1 MVLAPRRT
9 GTAHGDNPVDRLA
22 PGLAGWSLVSAD
34 GRYTWRPIT
43 IDDTDAWLRLH
54 NTLAEADGTRDYY
67 GREQVVETFES
78 SYVDFPRGSVAVF
91 AEDGEMAAYCSLWA
105 RTAAE
110 PVHDYIVEGGVHPA
124 HRGLG
129 LGTRLLEWAAEAA
142 VPLHEERFPGAPLSL
157 LVEALVDHAAASQ
170 LFADQGYEQRR
181 WFNTMRIDL
190 SRELPGAT
198 LAEGVTVRP
207 FTPEISEDARRVRNE
222 SFRDHW
228 GTTESSPEIWTRTTG
243 GSAFRSDFTV
253 VAYEGEEP
261 LALVLSQEFEAYR
274 EATGKRDLYIGLVG
288 TRRVARKRG
297 LASAL
302 LTQVL
307 SQARAE
313 GFDTASLG
321 VDADSPT
328 GALGVY
334 ERIGFRTEQ
343 VWVMQIKPIIS
354 AT

>member
-1 MVLAPRRT
+1 MSS
-9 GTAHGDNPVDRLA
+9 DDRE
-22 PGLAGWSLVSAD
+22 
-34 GRYTWRPIT
+34 YTWRPIT
-43 IDDTDAWLRLH
+43 IDDTDAWLRLY
-54 NTLAEADGTRDYY
+54 NTLAEADGTSEYY

-78 SYVDFPRGSVAVF
+78 SYIDFPRGSVAVF
-91 AEDGEMAAYCSLWA
+91 AEDGEMAAYCCLRA

-110 PVHDYIVEGGVHPA
+110 PVHDCIVEGGVHPA

-142 VPLHEERFPGAPLSL
+142 VPLHQERFPGAPLSL
-157 LVEALVDHAAASQ
+157 LVEALVGHAAAGQ

-190 SRELPGAT
+190 SRELPEAP
-198 LAEGVTVRP
+198 LADGVTVRT
-207 FTPEISEDARRVRNE
+207 FTPERSEDARRIRNE

-228 GTTESSPEIWTRTTG
+228 GTTESSPELWAQVTCG
-243 GSAFRSDFTV
+243 PAFRSDLTV

-261 LALVLSQEFEAYR
+261 LALVLSEEFEAYR

-288 TRRVARKRG
+288 TRRIARKRG
-297 LASAL
+297 LATAL

-307 SQARAE
+307 SQAQAE
-313 GFDTASLG
+313 GFDSASLG

-334 ERIGFRTEQ
+334 ERIGFCPEH
-343 VWVMQIKPIIS
+343 VWVVQIKPVIPV
-354 AT
+354 T